1 MRYPFVFFDLDGTLT
16 DPAQGI
22 CGSVRYALEKGGYP
36 TAPME
41 AYYPWIGPPLQLS
54 FQKHLDC
61 DEAEAKRLVALYRER
76 FSTVGLFEN
85 TVYPG
90 IPPLLRLLK
99 ERGCRMAVATGKP
112 TVFSRRILAHFDL
125 LQYFDEVSGISL
137 TEAPLTKQGVI
148 ERAMEQLSVTRREDC
163 AMVGDRD
170 LGRDRRAGLRDRAHR
185 RPLRLRQPGGARLR
199 GRRTHPRN
207 GRRSG
212 GLPPGVKE

>member
-90 IPPLLRLLK
+90 IPPMLRRLK

-112 TVFSRRILAHFDL
+112 TVFSRRILEHFDL

-170 LGRDRRAGLRDRAHR
+170 QDVIGALACGIEPIGVLYGYGSREELACAGAGHILETAEDLAAF
-185 RPLRLRQPGGARLR
+185 LLA
-199 GRRTHPRN
+199 
-207 GRRSG
+207 
-212 GLPPGVKE
+212 

>member
-90 IPPLLRLLK
+90 IPPLLRRLK

-112 TVFSRRILAHFDL
+112 TVFSRRILEHFDL

-170 LGRDRRAGLRDRAHR
+170 QDVIGALACGIEPIGVLYGYGSREELACAGAEHLAETVEA
-185 RPLRLRQPGGARLR
+185 LEAFLL
-199 GRRTHPRN
+199 
-207 GRRSG
+207 S
-212 GLPPGVKE
+212 

>member
-41 AYYPWIGPPLQLS
+41 AYYSWIGPPLQLS

-90 IPPLLRLLK
+90 IPPLLCRLK

-112 TVFSRRILAHFDL
+112 TVFSRRILEHFDL

-170 LGRDRRAGLRDRAHR
+170 QDVIGALACGIEPIGVLYGYGSREELACAGAGHILETAEDLAAF
-185 RPLRLRQPGGARLR
+185 LLA
-199 GRRTHPRN
+199 
-207 GRRSG
+207 
-212 GLPPGVKE
+212 

>member
-112 TVFSRRILAHFDL
+112 TVFSRRILEHFDL

-170 LGRDRRAGLRDRAHR
+170 QDVIGALACGIEPIGVLYGYGSREELACAGAGHILETAEDLAAF
-185 RPLRLRQPGGARLR
+185 LLA
-199 GRRTHPRN
+199 
-207 GRRSG
+207 
-212 GLPPGVKE
+212 

>member
-36 TAPME
+36 TAPIE

-90 IPPLLRLLK
+90 IPPLLRRLK

-112 TVFSRRILAHFDL
+112 TVFSRRILEHFDL

-170 LGRDRRAGLRDRAHR
+170 QDVIGALACGIEPIGVLYGYGSREELSRAGAGHILETAEDLAAF
-185 RPLRLRQPGGARLR
+185 LLA
-199 GRRTHPRN
+199 
-207 GRRSG
+207 
-212 GLPPGVKE
+212 

>member
-90 IPPLLRLLK
+90 IPPLLRRLK

-112 TVFSRRILAHFDL
+112 TVFSRRILEHFDL

-170 LGRDRRAGLRDRAHR
+170 QDVIGALACGIEPIGVLYGYGSREELACAGAGHILETAEDLAAF
-185 RPLRLRQPGGARLR
+185 LLA
-199 GRRTHPRN
+199 
-207 GRRSG
+207 
-212 GLPPGVKE
+212 

>member
-90 IPPLLRLLK
+90 IPPLLRRLK

-112 TVFSRRILAHFDL
+112 TVFSRRILEHFDL

-170 LGRDRRAGLRDRAHR
+170 QDVIGALACGIEPIGVLYGYGSREELACAGAGHVAETVEELEAF
-185 RPLRLRQPGGARLR
+185 LC
-199 GRRTHPRN
+199 
-207 GRRSG
+207 S
-212 GLPPGVKE
+212 

>member
-90 IPPLLRLLK
+90 IPQLLRLLK

-170 LGRDRRAGLRDRAHR
+170 QDVIGALACGIEPIGVLYGYGSREELSHAGAGHILETAEDLAAF
-185 RPLRLRQPGGARLR
+185 LLA
-199 GRRTHPRN
+199 
-207 GRRSG
+207 
-212 GLPPGVKE
+212 

>member
-90 IPPLLRLLK
+90 IPPLLRRLK

-112 TVFSRRILAHFDL
+112 TVFSRRILEHFDL

-137 TEAPLTKQGVI
+137 TEAPLTKQDVI

-170 LGRDRRAGLRDRAHR
+170 QDVIGALACGIEPIGVLYGYGSREELACAGAEHLAETVEA
-185 RPLRLRQPGGARLR
+185 LEAFLL
-199 GRRTHPRN
+199 
-207 GRRSG
+207 S
-212 GLPPGVKE
+212 